1 MTPDVV
7 VGYARS
13 MKITEMRDV
22 IRGAACAFVAA
33 GCVWAFDVAS
43 PAAQQRNGGA
53 AAMPVPTGVES
64 SKLPDGTLMLT
75 DARGMTLYTYLKDTP
90 QQSNCNDGC
99 AMQWPPVVATGA
111 PPSDAWTVVTRTD
124 GSKQWAYRGKP
135 LYGWIKDARP
145 GDLTGEGVANGAW
158 KIAVVDAP
166 PNLVKVHLAH
176 VAATFQ
182 GTPSQQGLLATA
194 LAEARIAAQ
203 HAALAAKTP
212 DNLDAMKM
220 HAGHVVNA
228 VDPAVERTGPGL
240 GFGVR
245 RAAAGVVEHIQL
257 AAKVPNVPVN
267 ILTLASHVL
276 ASSNN
281 TLRRSDEI
289 VAVAQRIRAAATAA
303 EASAEVARLN
313 ALAQQLTSGL
323 DVNRDGTI
331 GWQTGEG
338 GLEQAQAQT
347 QLMLKSDGS

>member
-13 MKITEMRDV
+13 MEIKQMRDA
-22 IRGAACAFVAA
+22 IRGSAWALVVA
-33 GCVWAFDVAS
+33 GCVWAFGVAS

-53 AAMPVPTGVES
+53 AMPMPAGVES

-111 PPSDAWTVVTRTD
+111 PPSDAWTVVTRND

-158 KIAVVDAP
+158 KIAVLDAP

-176 VAATFQ
+176 VATTFQ
-182 GTPSQQGLLATA
+182 DAPGQQGLVATA
-194 LAEARIAAQ
+194 LAEAKIAAQ

-212 DNLDAMKM
+212 DNLDAMKL
-220 HAGHVVNA
+220 HAGHVIHA
-228 VDPAVERTGPGL
+228 VDPGIERTGPGL

-257 AAKVPNVPVN
+257 AAKVPNVPVTV
-267 ILTLASHVL
+267 LTLASHVL

-289 VAVAQRIRAAATAA
+289 VALAQRIRAAATAA
-303 EASAEVARLN
+303 DASADVARLN

-323 DVNRDGTI
+323 DVNKDGQI

-338 GLEQAQAQT
+338 GLEQAQVQM
-347 QLMLKSDGS
+347 QLMLKGEGS

>member
-1 MTPDVV
+1 MQIQAVRNVV
-7 VGYARS
+7 HGLAL
-13 MKITEMRDV
+13 
-22 IRGAACAFVAA
+22 AVAVA
-33 GCVWAFDVAS
+33 GCLATVNAS
-43 PAAQQRNGGA
+43 AAAAQQRAAGGS
-53 AAMPVPTGVES
+53 AMPAEIQS
-64 SKLPDGTLMLT
+64 AKLPDGTLILT

-90 QQSNCNDGC
+90 MQSNCNDGC
-99 AMQWPPVVATGA
+99 AAQWPPVAASGA
-111 PPSDAWTVVTRTD
+111 PPGDAWTAVTRKD
-124 GSKQWAYRGKP
+124 GSRQWAYRGRP
-135 LYGWIKDARP
+135 LYGWIKDVRP

-176 VAATFQ
+176 VAVTFQ
-182 GTPSQQGLLATA
+182 DAPSQQGLLATA
-194 LAEARIAAQ
+194 LAEAKIAAQ

-220 HAGHVVNA
+220 HAGHVIHA
-228 VDPAVERTGPGL
+228 VDPGVERTGPGL
-240 GFGVR
+240 GFGVK

-267 ILTLASHVL
+267 VLTLASHVL

-303 EASAEVARLN
+303 DASADVARLN
-313 ALAQQLTSGL
+313 ALAQQVTSGL
-323 DVNRDGTI
+323 DVNKDGQV

-338 GLEQAQAQT
+338 GLEQAQAQM
-347 QLMLKSDGS
+347 QLILKGDE

>member
-13 MKITEMRDV
+13 MEIKQMRDV
-22 IRGAACAFVAA
+22 IRGSAWALVVA

-53 AAMPVPTGVES
+53 AMPMPAGVEN

-99 AMQWPPVVATGA
+99 AMQWPPVVATSA
-111 PPSDAWTVVTRTD
+111 PPSDAWTVVTRND

-158 KIAVVDAP
+158 KIAVLDAP

-176 VAATFQ
+176 VATTFQ
-182 GTPSQQGLLATA
+182 DAPSQQGLLATA
-194 LAEARIAAQ
+194 LAEAKIAAQ

-212 DNLDAMKM
+212 DNLDAMKL
-220 HAGHVVNA
+220 HAGHVIHA
-228 VDPAVERTGPGL
+228 VDPGIERTGPGL

-257 AAKVPNVPVN
+257 AAKVPNVPVTV
-267 ILTLASHVL
+267 LTLASHVL

-289 VAVAQRIRAAATAA
+289 VALAQRIRAAATAA
-303 EASAEVARLN
+303 DAAADVARLN

-323 DVNRDGTI
+323 DVNKDGQI

-338 GLEQAQAQT
+338 GLEQAQAQM
-347 QLMLKSDGS
+347 QLMLKSEGS

>member
-13 MKITEMRDV
+13 MEINRIRDV
-22 IRGAACAFVAA
+22 IRGSGCALVVA
-33 GCVWAFDVAS
+33 GCVWALDESS
-43 PAAQQRNGGA
+43 PAAQQRTGGA
-53 AAMPVPTGVES
+53 AIPMPAGVES
-64 SKLPDGTLMLT
+64 SKLPDGTLMFT
-75 DARGMTLYTYLKDTP
+75 DIRGMTLYTYLKDTP

-99 AMQWPPVVATGA
+99 AAQWPPVVATGA

-158 KIAVVDAP
+158 KIAVVDSP
-166 PNLVKVHLAH
+166 PNLVTVHLAH
-176 VAATFQ
+176 VATTFQ
-182 GTPSQQGLLATA
+182 DAPGQQGLLATA
-194 LAEARIAAQ
+194 LAEAKIAAQ
-203 HAALAAKTP
+203 HAALAAKAS

-220 HAGHVVNA
+220 HAGHVMHA
-228 VDPAVERTGPGL
+228 VDPGVEQTGPGL

-245 RAAAGVVEHIQL
+245 RAAAGVVEHIQM
-257 AAKVPNVPVN
+257 AAKVPNVPVTV
-267 ILTLASHVL
+267 LTLASHVL

-281 TLRRSDEI
+281 TLRRCDEI
-289 VAVAQRIRAAATAA
+289 VAVAQRIRAAATASDV
-303 EASAEVARLN
+303 SADVARLN

-323 DVNRDGTI
+323 DLNKDGEI

-338 GLEQAQAQT
+338 GLLQAQAQM
-347 QLMLKSDGS
+347 QLILKGEGG

>member
-13 MKITEMRDV
+13 MEMKEMLDV
-22 IRGAACAFVAA
+22 IRGSASAAVVA
-33 GCVWAFDVAS
+33 GCLWALGVAL
-43 PAAQQRNGGA
+43 PAARQRGDGA
-53 AAMPVPTGVES
+53 ATPMPAGVES
-64 SKLPDGTLMLT
+64 SRLPDGTLMLT

-99 AMQWPPVVATGA
+99 AAQWPPVAATGA

-135 LYGWIKDARP
+135 VYGWIKDSKP
-145 GDLTGEGVANGAW
+145 GDITGEGVANGAW

-176 VAATFQ
+176 VATVFQ
-182 GTPSQQGLLATA
+182 DAPSQQGLLATA
-194 LAEARIAAQ
+194 LAEAKIAAQ
-203 HAALAAKTP
+203 HAALAAKAP
-212 DNLDAMKM
+212 DNLEAMKL
-220 HAGHVVNA
+220 HAGHVIHA
-228 VDPAVERTGPGL
+228 VDPAVEPAGPGL

-257 AAKVPNVPVN
+257 AAKVPNVSASL
-267 ILTLASHVL
+267 LTLASHVL
-276 ASSNN
+276 ASGNN

-289 VAVAQRIRAAATAA
+289 IAVAQRIRAAATAA
-303 EASAEVARLN
+303 DASADVARLN

-323 DVNRDGTI
+323 DVNKDGQI

-338 GLEQAQAQT
+338 GLMQAQAQM
-347 QLMLKSDGS
+347 QLILTAGGS